1 MSEAHKKQRFC
12 IKIYEEELKTRI
24 FGYAQRFTLSI
35 DNFAVH
41 WLLKMLCSHYLD
53 ARWKK
58 GISVHSSRWTGELFV
73 VFSLFSKQPKL
84 A

>member
-1 MSEAHKKQRFC
+1 MPEDHKKQRFC
-12 IKIYEEELKTRI
+12 IKSCEEELKKRI
-24 FGYAQRFTLSI
+24 SGYAQLFRLTI
-35 DNFAVH
+35 DNLAVH
-41 WLLKMLCSHYLD
+41 WLLKMPCSHCLD

-73 VFSLFSKQPKL
+73 VLSLFSKQPKL